1 MAQRVTTTGRWRIR
15 WSGWLL
21 LALLVLPMAEI
32 AVILAVGRAIGGWPT
47 VGLLIV
53 ESALGAWV
61 VRREGSRAW
70 TALAT
75 ALRSGRMP
83 SRELTD
89 AALVLVGG
97 TLLLTPGFVTD
108 IAGFFCVLPF
118 TRALAR
124 PVLAAVV
131 QRRLLG
137 AVVGGTAY
145 GSADGAGA
153 PGSPG
158 SAATGPHP
166 RRGATGTAGTVIPGE
181 VVDRSS
187 GTHKR

>member
-1 MAQRVTTTGRWRIR
+1 MAQRVTTAGRWRIR

-21 LALLVLPMAEI
+21 LALLVLPTAEI

-108 IAGFFCVLPF
+108 IAGFFCVLP
-118 TRALAR
+118 
-124 PVLAAVV
+124 AVV

-137 AVVGGTAY
+137 AAEGGTAY
-145 GSADGAGA
+145 RNADNAGA
-153 PGSPG
+153 PGGPG
-158 SAATGPHP
+158 GRSAGPHP
-166 RRGATGTAGTVIPGE
+166 PRDATGSARSTGKVIPGE
-181 VVDRSS
+181 VIDRSS
-187 GTHKR
+187 GTHSP

>member
-1 MAQRVTTTGRWRIR
+1 MTTAGRWRIR

-21 LALLVLPMAEI
+21 LALLVLPTAEI

-108 IAGFFCVLPF
+108 IAGFFCVLPL

-137 AVVGGTAY
+137 AAEGGTAY
-145 GSADGAGA
+145 RNADNAGA
-153 PGSPG
+153 PGGPG
-158 SAATGPHP
+158 GRSAGPHP
-166 RRGATGTAGTVIPGE
+166 PRDATGSARSTGKVIPGE
-181 VVDRSS
+181 VIDRSS
-187 GTHKR
+187 GTHSP

>member
-1 MAQRVTTTGRWRIR
+1 VAQRVTTTGRWRIR

-108 IAGFFCVLPF
+108 IAGFFCVLPS

-124 PVLAAVV
+124 PVLAVVV

-145 GSADGAGA
+145 GSAGGAGA
-153 PGSPG
+153 PGDGESR
-158 SAATGPHP
+158 AVGPHQT
-166 RRGATGTAGTVIPGE
+166 RDAAGTVIPGE
-181 VVDRSS
+181 VIDRSS
-187 GTHKR
+187 GTHNP